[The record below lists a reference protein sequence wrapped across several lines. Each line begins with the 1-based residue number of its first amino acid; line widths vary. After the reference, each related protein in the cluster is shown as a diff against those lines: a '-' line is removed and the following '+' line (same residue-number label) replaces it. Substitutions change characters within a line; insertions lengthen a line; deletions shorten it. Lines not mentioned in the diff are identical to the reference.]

1 MFGLIPEI
9 LSKSFIFVVDVHSEF
24 GASTTI
30 FQQVG
35 DTNSTIPEPSCS
47 LRTHTSAS
55 QDNFIPRSGAC
66 GEDFAEVASKK
77 CPPQA
82 FSQKSSLVE
91 DGNDNSHRLDTPI
104 LQCTICFDKC
114 KPMATL
120 EVSVWTSCPCHC
132 WQNPTFCCLK
142 KKSKLG

>member
-1 MFGLIPEI
+1 MLFN
-9 LSKSFIFVVDVHSEF
+9 SFIIVVDVHSDF

-30 FQQVG
+30 FQQLG

-55 QDNFIPRSGAC
+55 QDNFIPISGAC
-66 GEDFAEVASKK
+66 GEEFAEVASKK
-77 CPPQA
+77 CPPQP

-91 DGNDNSHRLDTPI
+91 YDNDNSQRLETPA
-104 LQCTICFDKC
+104 LQCIICFEKC

-120 EVSVWTSCPCHC
+120 EVSVWTSFTRHC
-132 WQNPTFCCLK
+132 WQNP
-142 KKSKLG
+142 